1 MSYDPMYRP
10 GVPLAS
16 YPPPLGPMVDPFPPS
31 VEEWPRRRGPSMGG
45 VIAVSVV
52 TALLAGAVGGWLG
65 AQAWQSTRPGIPLG
79 APAPAESSPAQD
91 QAAAALPGVPSAGV
105 DYAAIVEQVTPSVVS
120 ISVVGGNEEGSGSGF
135 VIRPNGYIL
144 TNSHVVV
151 AADPDGEVTVSTSDG
166 QKLPARIVGR
176 NASYDLAVL
185 KVEATGLP
193 VVTIGDSTALRV
205 GDAAIAFGSPL
216 GLTGT
221 VTTGI
226 ISALNRPVTAGDGG
240 DETSF
245 VSALQTDAA
254 INPGNS
260 GGPLVDASGAVVG
273 VNSAIATLGATVG
286 SIGLGF
292 AIPIHVAERIAEE
305 IIATGRAAT
314 PVIGVSVDQTFDGP
328 GARIE
333 EVFPDSPAATAGLR
347 SGEIIASL
355 NGRAV
360 NGAVELIVAIREN
373 APGDTV
379 TLVVEREGV
388 GRTVQLELAAKEE

>member
-1 MSYDPMYRP
+1 
-10 GVPLAS
+10 
-16 YPPPLGPMVDPFPPS
+16 
-31 VEEWPRRRGPSMGG
+31 MGG